1 MGLICYEAVYPDVVR
16 HAVRQGARL
25 LLNLTN
31 DAWYGH
37 SSAPHQFLA
46 ITALRSA
53 ETGLPM
59 LRAANTGVSAV
70 IDARGVV
77 LQETPIFEQ
86 AALTVEV
93 PRARATPTFYTRVGN
108 WPLALSWLVLAGS
121 ALERDSTATRQG
133 VSSAGAVVAP
143 VQAPVPAR
151 DARVREVLRERVLDA
166 TRVHVARFGT

>member
-1 MGLICYEAVYPDVVR
+1 
-16 HAVRQGARL
+16 RL

-31 DAWYGH
+31 DAWYGR

-77 LQETPIFEQ
+77 LQETPIFERQ
-86 AALTVEV
+86 TLTVEV
-93 PRARATPTFYTRVGN
+93 PRARRDATLYTRLGD
-108 WPLALSWLVLAGS
+108 WPLLLSWGVLFA
-121 ALERDSTATRQG
+121 
-133 VSSAGAVVAP
+133 SAGAALI
-143 VQAPVPAR
+143 R
-151 DARVREVLRERVLDA
+151 
-166 TRVHVARFGT
+166 TRTRSG